1 MSDANSNIAAKGASI
16 PWVIVICGC
25 LVVALSFGPRSAMG
39 FFQIPLLNDTGW
51 DRTTFGFAMALQN
64 LMWGAG
70 QPLFG
75 ALADRYGTGR
85 VLVLGGLL
93 SFAGLL
99 IMANPVS
106 PAMLHLGGGI
116 LFGLGVGASSFGIVL
131 SAFARNTPAERRS
144 LVFGMG
150 TAAGSAGMFLFAPIS
165 QALINEFGWSDA
177 LVWLGFM
184 TLAIPVL
191 AITLRGNADS
201 GSQSQ
206 DEVKKSLGE
215 VLTQAFGHTSYLLL
229 IAGFFVCGFH
239 VAFISAHFPAYVDD
253 LGLSANIAVISI
265 SLIGFFNIF
274 GSLGSGVLGQ
284 HYSKPYLLTFIYLAR
299 AIAIIALLLLPK
311 SSATIIVFSVA
322 MGFLWLSTV
331 APTNALVAVMF
342 GTRNLGLL
350 GGIVFFSHQIG
361 SFIGVWLGG
370 YLHDLYG
377 SYDAVWWCGIAL
389 SLFAAVVH
397 WPIKEEAAQAPVAAA
412 E

>member
-1 MSDANSNIAAKGASI
+1 M
-16 PWVIVICGC
+16 
-25 LVVALSFGPRSAMG
+25 VALSFGPRSAMG